1 MKEAIKTYTIAC
13 LFAIIGILLLLKQC
27 TPAPIDNVLNQ
38 GKDTI
43 STHDTIYPP
52 AIVIE
57 GKTKWYP
64 KWDSSIILVDS
75 SKWNKDLCKF
85 ERVYLDSISDSNVT
99 IYSKNV
105 TIGLLKSSKV
115 DYKLKIPIKIEN
127 NHYIH
132 DIQYVSNKWDINIG
146 GEIGGSK
153 TSFDMSP
160 ELSIRIR
167 DVTYGYRYGMLNSTH
182 NAFITYRIFKSK
194 K

>member
-27 TPAPIDNVLNQ
+27 TPEPIDNVLNR

-43 STHDTIYPP
+43 STHDTIRPP

-64 KWDSSIILVDS
+64 VHDTIYPA
-75 SKWNKDLCKF
+75 KDTFVSNLCDF
-85 ERVYLDSISDSNVT
+85 ERVYSDSTSDSSIT
-99 IYSKNV
+99 IYTHNT
-105 TIGLLKSSKV
+105 TIGLLKSSKI
-115 DYKLKIPIKIEN
+115 DYKLKVPIKIES

-160 ELSIRIR
+160 ELSVRVK